1 MRLSGMLFRKK
12 SLGVEIGPTGVIFA
26 LLGGGAASP
35 TLDRVAFRPLAPG
48 IVRGSLRDLNV
59 LDPQAFCDCL
69 RQAYGEL
76 LHPGTNL
83 SVTLPDAVG
92 RVLLMDVE
100 ERFKSRGEGMDIIRW
115 KLKKSMPLDVSDIHL
130 DYQKLMVRENN
141 EMALLVTLVSRSVIG
156 QYEDLLASVDLVP
169 ARIDLNLFNI
179 YRVFERRLALLEEC
193 TLISFYNG
201 SLSIM
206 IMGEGGVPEFVR
218 VKELPGVSAGDNR
231 IYREISNSL
240 MACRERFPER
250 VARGVACVVPPDAA
264 PVFCEMASAATSCE
278 ALLLEARDAV
288 KPSPDIPADQITL
301 FPATA
306 AIGAALRNL

>member
-1 MRLSGMLFRKK
+1 MRLSGMLLRRK
-12 SLGVEIGPTGVIFA
+12 SLGVEIGTTGVVFA
-26 LLGGGAASP
+26 LLGGSAASP
-35 TLDRVAFRPLAPG
+35 ALERVASRPLAPG
-48 IVRGSLRDLNV
+48 VVRGGLRELNI

-69 RQAYGEL
+69 RQAHGEI
-76 LHPGTNL
+76 LHAGTSL
-83 SVTLPDAVG
+83 SVTLPDTVG

-100 ERFKSRGEGMDIIRW
+100 ERFKSRDEGMDIIRW

-141 EMALLVTLVSRSVIG
+141 EIALLVTLVSRSVIG
-156 QYEDLLASVDLVP
+156 QYEELLVAADLVP

-179 YRVFERRLALLEEC
+179 YRVFERSLALLDEC
-193 TLISFYNG
+193 ALISFFNG

-206 IMGEGGVPEFVR
+206 IMGEEGVPEFLR
-218 VKELPGVSAGDNR
+218 VKDLPGVSASDNR

-240 MACRERFPER
+240 MAYRERFPER
-250 VARGVACVVPPDAA
+250 VSHKVACVVSPEAA
-264 PVFCEMASAATSCE
+264 PLFREMVSAATSCE
-278 ALLLEARDAV
+278 ALLLETRDAV
-288 KPSPDIPADQITL
+288 KPSPDAPADQTTL